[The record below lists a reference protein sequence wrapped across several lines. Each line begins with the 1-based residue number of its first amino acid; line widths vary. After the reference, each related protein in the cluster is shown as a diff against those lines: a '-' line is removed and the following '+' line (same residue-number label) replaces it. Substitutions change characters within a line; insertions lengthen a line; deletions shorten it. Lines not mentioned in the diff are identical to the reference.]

1 MLRNTKMEPFMVLR
15 VSVNSGAGRNPDS
28 SFLWSTT
35 RVTSFVPV
43 SDFYRGIR
51 AVLTPWHCV
60 RSQGN
65 PQIFYNKQ
73 LQGLRIILASPA
85 NGLRSWSSSCFGF

>member
-28 SFLWSTT
+28 SCLWSTT

-51 AVLTPWHCV
+51 AVLTPCRKRQW
-60 RSQGN
+60 
-65 PQIFYNKQ
+65 P
-73 LQGLRIILASPA
+73 
-85 NGLRSWSSSCFGF
+85 

>member
-1 MLRNTKMEPFMVLR
+1 MLRNTKMELFMVLR

-43 SDFYRGIR
+43 SDFYSGIPR
-51 AVLTPWHCV
+51 KPTD
-60 RSQGN
+60 
-65 PQIFYNKQ
+65 F
-73 LQGLRIILASPA
+73 LQQTVARFENYLGESRQWVEELEQ
-85 NGLRSWSSSCFGF
+85 

>member
-51 AVLTPWHCV
+51 AVLTPY
-60 RSQGN
+60 
-65 PQIFYNKQ
+65 F
-73 LQGLRIILASPA
+73 LQQTVARFENYLGESRQWVEELEQ
-85 NGLRSWSSSCFGF
+85 

>member
-51 AVLTPWHCV
+51 AAPENV
-60 RSQGN
+60 RRALRAI
-65 PQIFYNKQ
+65 PRKPTDF
-73 LQGLRIILASPA
+73 LQQTVARFENYLGESRQWVEELEQ
-85 NGLRSWSSSCFGF
+85 